1 MDMYLESRKEPMANL
16 ETARSRGITVYSDDR
31 IAFIDSLQNIGTE
44 GPIRLDAFI
53 ATSMENCMKPSPTSC

>member
-1 MDMYLESRKEPMANL
+1 MDMYLESRKEPVANL

-44 GPIRLDAFI
+44 GPIRLDAAWQSFGLHQWK
-53 ATSMENCMKPSPTSC
+53 TV